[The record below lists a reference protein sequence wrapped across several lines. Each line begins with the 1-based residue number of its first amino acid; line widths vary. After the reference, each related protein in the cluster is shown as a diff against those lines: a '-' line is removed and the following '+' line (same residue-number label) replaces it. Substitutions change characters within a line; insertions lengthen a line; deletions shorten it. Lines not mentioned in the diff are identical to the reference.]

1 MAFSSSYLPLF
12 LLSALLF
19 LSASNA
25 AHHHSAAAPAPAADC
40 STVVLSL
47 SDCLNYVLKGSTTT
61 KPEGTCCSGLKSV
74 LKTDAACLCQAFQ
87 SSGTL
92 GVPLNMTKA
101 LTLPSACKLQAPPM
115 SACQRVLVFAVSMA
129 PAGAPGMSS
138 GSTAVPPSGSAE
150 GGELAQAPAPSP
162 VGTGLTT
169 GYAPAFIPSSLG
181 ASFLAATLLVVAAS
195 F

>member
-115 SACQRVLVFAVSMA
+115 SACQR
-129 PAGAPGMSS
+129 APGMSS

>member
-115 SACQRVLVFAVSMA
+115 SACQ
-129 PAGAPGMSS
+129 P
-138 GSTAVPPSGSAE
+138 
-150 GGELAQAPAPSP
+150 PAPSP

-169 GYAPAFIPSSLG
+169 GYAPALIPSSLG
-181 ASFLAATLLVVAAS
+181 ASFVAATLLVVAAS
-195 F
+195 FF

>member
-115 SACQRVLVFAVSMA
+115 SACQL
-129 PAGAPGMSS
+129 SS